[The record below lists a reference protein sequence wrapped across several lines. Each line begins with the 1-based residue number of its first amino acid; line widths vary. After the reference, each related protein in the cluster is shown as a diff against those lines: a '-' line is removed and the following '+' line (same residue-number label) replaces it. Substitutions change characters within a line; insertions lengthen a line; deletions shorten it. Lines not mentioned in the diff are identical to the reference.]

1 MAAVSSAESLQTVAL
16 ACATVVRNLN
26 DPTNEHPHVL
36 RKVTAQGKACFRFN
50 TVVLID
56 GQQVEVQVRTVAS

>member
-1 MAAVSSAESLQTVAL
+1 MAAVSSAGSLQSVAL

-26 DPTNEHPHVL
+26 DPANEHPHVQ
-36 RKVTAQGKACFRFN
+36 RKVMAQGKACFRFT

-56 GQQVEVQVRTVAS
+56 GQQVEVQVRTVPS